1 MIRLVIQ
8 STQYSIYYTRIWY
21 YIILIAV
28 GINVS

>member
-1 MIRLVIQ
+1 MVRLVIQ
-8 STQYSIYYTRIWY
+8 STQYTYTTRVWY